1 MTDWLVKWEAMFI
14 DPLMVEFRANM
25 TEVPQYRLDS
35 KPDWIP
41 EGWDM
46 EKVMDMTI
54 EEWGNLTERV
64 PTSLLRPSF

>member
-1 MTDWLVKWEAMFI
+1 MFL

-35 KPDWIP
+35 RP
-41 EGWDM
+41 EWVPRGWDM
-46 EKVMDMTI
+46 EMVMDMTG

-64 PTSLLRPSF
+64 

>member
-1 MTDWLVKWEAMFI
+1 MFI

-25 TEVPQYRLDS
+25 TEVPKYSLDS
-35 KPDWIP
+35 RPDWVP

-46 EKVMDMTI
+46 GKVMEMTI

-64 PTSLLRPSF
+64 FSLPC